1 MVTKLDT
8 TYSPRFMAYCL
19 NNGMSVEMKCRK
31 KKNPKNPKDKKV
43 KKIFSDEPFADGD
56 ILLLKSCKQEPKMK
70 KVGNDWETDYS
81 TLVWWVYDWE
91 IADL

>member
-1 MVTKLDT
+1 M
-8 TYSPRFMAYCL
+8 
-19 NNGMSVEMKCRK
+19 
-31 KKNPKNPKDKKV
+31 
-43 KKIFSDEPFADGD
+43 KKIFSDEPFAVWD